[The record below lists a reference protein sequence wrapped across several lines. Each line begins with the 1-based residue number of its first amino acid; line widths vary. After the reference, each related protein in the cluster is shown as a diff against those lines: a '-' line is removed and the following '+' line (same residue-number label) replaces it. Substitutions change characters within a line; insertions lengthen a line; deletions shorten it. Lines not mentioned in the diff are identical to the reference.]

1 MSNAKPLNGVKIL
14 ELSSVVTAS
23 LATMILCD
31 QGAEVIKVEPTGI
44 GDSMR
49 HLGTQKGGFSAIFSN
64 CNRGKKSLN
73 LNLKDQDEVKFLLS
87 LVKESDVFIS
97 NYRPG
102 VNDRLGLSLKA
113 LRKINS
119 KIIYVSISGFGE
131 TGPLASAPAYDHI
144 IQGMSGAT
152 SIQSTNDQ
160 PAYMKT
166 LICDKITGY
175 TACQALT
182 AALFQREKTGETSHI
197 CLSMLDSAIFFL
209 WPDGMMNETLLD
221 ADVKKVPPLSSSYSN
236 LLPAKDGFFTIAAM
250 TDAQWYGIFDAI
262 QKPELKKDPRF
273 LNASARS
280 QNMKELLQESLF
292 EFQGYT
298 VEEALEALRSND
310 VPCSSYVSREDV
322 INQPQVIA
330 SKTIFQM
337 NSPHQGKMNAVSHP
351 AIFNGQR
358 FQVTRTAPALGEHRE
373 EILNKLSD

>member
-1 MSNAKPLNGVKIL
+1 MSNVKPLNGVKIL

-102 VNDRLGLSLKA
+102 VNDRLGLGLKA

-221 ADVKKVPPLSSSYSN
+221 KDVKKAPPLSSSYSN

-351 AIFNGQR
+351 AIFNGKR